1 MTNRQMRLN
10 ICVYGIFIKG
20 NQNTEQNLY
29 NKSVISENVLNVV
42 EKDLKL
48 HFERMNWILEKTDKN
63 DIKTYSILVRLLEI
77 KETILWV
84 FISR

>member
-48 HFERMNWILEKTDKN
+48 HFERMH
-63 DIKTYSILVRLLEI
+63 
-77 KETILWV
+77 
-84 FISR
+84 

>member
-1 MTNRQMRLN
+1 MRLN

-48 HFERMNWILEKTDKN
+48 HFERMHWILEKTDKN